1 MNCWAHIGF
10 LFFLFFPCFL
20 LDIIIFQEKL
30 QERMWK
36 FQVAALRRIC
46 NTLQLDRSG
55 KTSKEELMEL
65 LLGFL
70 SKPHAKYTKKK
81 SAANNASKKKKV
93 TPKKTTTS
101 VPKKKAAA
109 VSAKK
114 KSAVKTKTTTTKQ
127 RASSLS
133 LSTDDTSLPS
143 AAELDEWVHAYV
155 IVFDTQHVGMRH
167 AWEILQ
173 AKFGFDNDALPFSK
187 LKALKNQVKEQLMD
201 AMEARANKKKKKEE
215 VEVDDEE
222 EQEDEKDEKEEA
234 DDADA
239 DDAMDVVETN
249 ETDAK
254 EEEPD
259 STESPEEAVADEE
272 EETGADTEKADD
284 EDDDDANNE
293 EWKNSP
299 LKEPRHDNTLDD
311 ATNTRHERQYTI
323 HTNQHIDCI
332 YQIIILKLETL
343 IYHLSCE
350 GWQEKDCWFPLDYS
364 CFHRYRRMTRKR

>member
-1 MNCWAHIGF
+1 MMMMMINDKLWIWFDHELWSSHYVPV
-10 LFFLFFPCFL
+10 LFIVSCSFP
-20 LDIIIFQEKL
+20 LDITIFQEKL

-65 LLGFL
+65 LLAFL

-81 SAANNASKKKKV
+81 SAANNASKKKKAA

-101 VPKKKAAA
+101 VPKKKTVA

-127 RASSLS
+127 KASSSS

-187 LKALKNQVKEQLMD
+187 VKALKNQVKEQLMD
-201 AMEARANKKKKKEE
+201 AMEARANKKKQEEEELDKKEE
-215 VEVDDEE
+215 PTAME
-222 EQEDEKDEKEEA
+222 EDEKEEEEA
-234 DDADA
+234 DDADDA
-239 DDAMDVVETN
+239 DAMDVVETN

-284 EDDDDANNE
+284 EDDDDNDAE
-293 EWKNSP
+293 E
-299 LKEPRHDNTLDD
+299 E
-311 ATNTRHERQYTI
+311 
-323 HTNQHIDCI
+323 
-332 YQIIILKLETL
+332 
-343 IYHLSCE
+343 
-350 GWQEKDCWFPLDYS
+350 
-364 CFHRYRRMTRKR
+364 

>member
-1 MNCWAHIGF
+1 MMMMMINDKLWIWFDHELWSSHYVPV
-10 LFFLFFPCFL
+10 LFIVSCSFP
-20 LDIIIFQEKL
+20 LDITIFQEKL

-70 SKPHAKYTKKK
+70 SKPHAKYTKKM

-93 TPKKTTTS
+93 TPQKKTTS

-114 KSAVKTKTTTTKQ
+114 KSAVRTKTTTKQ
-127 RASSLS
+127 KASSSS

-187 LKALKNQVKEQLMD
+187 VKALKNQVKEQLMD
-201 AMEARANKKKKKEE
+201 AMEARANKNKKEE
-215 VEVDDEE
+215 VDEE
-222 EQEDEKDEKEEA
+222 EEEPAAMEEDEKEAEEEA
-234 DDADA
+234 DDDA
-239 DDAMDVVETN
+239 GDADAMDVVETN

-254 EEEPD
+254 EEEPE
-259 STESPEEAVADEE
+259 STERPDEDVADEE

-284 EDDDDANNE
+284 EEEADAKE
-293 EWKNSP
+293 E
-299 LKEPRHDNTLDD
+299 
-311 ATNTRHERQYTI
+311 
-323 HTNQHIDCI
+323 
-332 YQIIILKLETL
+332 
-343 IYHLSCE
+343 
-350 GWQEKDCWFPLDYS
+350 
-364 CFHRYRRMTRKR
+364 

>member
-1 MNCWAHIGF
+1 M
-10 LFFLFFPCFL
+10 
-20 LDIIIFQEKL
+20 DIIIFQQKL

-65 LLGFL
+65 LLAFL

-81 SAANNASKKKKV
+81 SAANNASKKKKAA

-101 VPKKKAAA
+101 VPKKKTVA

-114 KSAVKTKTTTTKQ
+114 KSAVKTKITTTKQ
-127 RASSLS
+127 KASSLS

-187 LKALKNQVKEQLMD
+187 VKALKNQVKEQLMD
-201 AMEARANKKKKKEE
+201 AMEARANKNKKEE
-215 VEVDDEE
+215 VDEE
-222 EQEDEKDEKEEA
+222 EEEPAAMEEDEKEAEEEA
-234 DDADA
+234 DDDA
-239 DDAMDVVETN
+239 GDADAMDVVETN

-254 EEEPD
+254 EEEPE
-259 STESPEEAVADEE
+259 STERPDEDVADEE

-284 EDDDDANNE
+284 EEEADAKE
-293 EWKNSP
+293 E
-299 LKEPRHDNTLDD
+299 
-311 ATNTRHERQYTI
+311 
-323 HTNQHIDCI
+323 
-332 YQIIILKLETL
+332 
-343 IYHLSCE
+343 
-350 GWQEKDCWFPLDYS
+350 
-364 CFHRYRRMTRKR
+364 